1 MFDVAI
7 VGAGP
12 AGVSC
17 ALWLKQLGFKPVVI
31 DKAKTCGGLQLS
43 NPYSNTWIA
52 TTRNSTGGDVAQLMH
67 ENLNSH
73 GVEMRM
79 GAEVISASFEK
90 DKATVLL
97 ASGEKIISR
106 LLVLATGVV
115 PKTGGLAS
123 RLGLLLGPGHAIANT
138 NFVGAKVAILGGGD
152 NAFENYGFA
161 MDRGAASVQIFAR
174 SLRARAEQLERV
186 PPEYVMVGDYSLN
199 ANKNT
204 VNGEAFDQILVL
216 YGYEVSPKALLGLD
230 FAMRTDG
237 FVSTDGN
244 CQTSNP
250 FVYAIGEIAGRMH
263 PCCVTSMAD
272 GVVAAK
278 AIQRR
283 LESSALSRYTGMVKR
298 IAALA

>member
-31 DKAKTCGGLQLS
+31 EKNATCGGLQLL
-43 NPYSNTWIA
+43 NPYLNTWIA
-52 TTRNSTGGDVAQLMH
+52 TTHNASGGDVAHEMH
-67 ENLNSH
+67 KNLLAHS
-73 GVEMRM
+73 VELRM
-79 GAEVISASFEK
+79 QSEVVA
-90 DKATVLL
+90 ATVSDRVTVVLK
-97 ASGEKIISR
+97 SGEEIASR

-115 PKTGGLAS
+115 PRTGGLAA
-123 RLGLLLGPGHAIANT
+123 RVGMLLGPGHAIANT

-161 MDRGAASVQIFAR
+161 VNRGAASVRIFAR

-186 PPEYVMVGDYSLN
+186 PPEHVTVGRYVLD
-199 ANKNT
+199 ADKNT
-204 VNGEAFDQILVL
+204 INGEAFDQILVL
-216 YGYEVSPKALLGLD
+216 YGYEVNSKALLGLD
-230 FAMRTDG
+230 LAMRPDG
-237 FVSTDGN
+237 YMSTDAN
-244 CQTSNP
+244 CLTSNSL
-250 FVYAIGEIAGRMH
+250 VYAVGEIANRMH

-272 GVVAAK
+272 GVTAAK

-283 LESSALSRYTGMVKR
+283 LESTAVSRYVGLVKR
-298 IAALA
+298 ITAFV